1 MKTHLLTKKRA
12 LISSVAMLLVAIIAL
27 GTATFAWF
35 TTNTSATAD
44 KLSVKTIKASE
55 LQVSDE
61 QKNKGLLFIE
71 KPFFPLNQ
79 ALLDAALIKRLLIAT
94 RVGKVLSV
102 GCGKIVGVG
111 EVLLGAHIEV
121 VVLGGT
127 QDGFDGLL

>member
-1 MKTHLLTKKRA
+1 MYPY
-12 LISSVAMLLVAIIAL
+12 VARITQGNTLVAQTIASTL
-27 GTATFAWF
+27 LM
-35 TTNTSATAD
+35 TNSPAC
-44 KLSVKTIKASE
+44 SE
-55 LQVSDE
+55 QQVSDE

-79 ALLDAALIKRLLIAT
+79 ALLDAALIKRLLIAA

>member
-1 MKTHLLTKKRA
+1 MYPY
-12 LISSVAMLLVAIIAL
+12 VARIAQGNTLVAQKIASTL
-27 GTATFAWF
+27 LM
-35 TTNTSATAD
+35 TNSPACT
-44 KLSVKTIKASE
+44 E
-55 LQVSDE
+55 QQVSNE
-61 QKNKGLLFIE
+61 KNKGLLFIE
-71 KPFFPLNQ
+71 KPFFSPSQ
-79 ALLDAALIKRLLIAT
+79 CLLDAALIKRLLIAA